1 MIKKPLILL
10 KLLRDKSGTAFV
22 EFGIL
27 ASIFFTLSFA
37 IIDFG
42 LMMWLNSTVEHVAT
56 EGARYAAVRG
66 AGKASPT
73 TAAQIITYVEDRADG
88 IPAADMTVNV
98 TWPGWPGTV
107 VNPPAGSTVTVLVT
121 YNYEY
126 IIGGILGFD
135 PVDLQGRSTMIV
147 N

>member
-1 MIKKPLILL
+1 MIKNTRNIL
-10 KLLRDKSGTAFV
+10 KLLKDESGASFI

-27 ASIFFTLSFA
+27 ASVLVTLSFA

-42 LMMWLNSTVEHVAT
+42 RMMWLNNTVEHVAT

-66 AGKASPT
+66 SNKSSPVD
-73 TAAQIITYVEDRADG
+73 AAQVTAYVQDRATG
-88 IPAADMTVNV
+88 VPAADMDISV
-98 TWPGWPGTV
+98 TWSPNNNPG
-107 VNPPAGSTVTVLVT
+107 GSVTVLVT

-126 IIGGILGFD
+126 IIGNMLGFD
-135 PVDLQGRSTMIV
+135 PVDLKGRSTMIV

>member
-1 MIKKPLILL
+1 MRKKPFIFVILL
-10 KLLRDKSGTAFV
+10 KDRSGTAFI

-27 ASIFFTLSFA
+27 ASIFITLSFG

-42 LMMWLNSTVEHVAT
+42 RMMWLNNTVEHVAT

-66 AGKASPT
+66 SDKASPVGESQVT
-73 TAAQIITYVEDRADG
+73 TYVEDRATG
-88 IPAADMTVNV
+88 IPAADMNINV
-98 TWPGWPGTV
+98 TWDPNNNPGGSVTV
-107 VNPPAGSTVTVLVT
+107 VVT

-126 IIGGILGFD
+126 IIGSMLGFD

>member
-1 MIKKPLILL
+1 MIKKPLIVL
-10 KLLRDKSGTAFV
+10 KLLKDRSGAALI

-27 ASIFFTLSFA
+27 ASIFIILSFT

-42 LMMWLNSTVEHVAT
+42 RMMWLNNTVEHVAT

-66 AGKASPT
+66 SDKASPVNST
-73 TAAQIITYVEDRADG
+73 QVTTYVQDRATG
-88 IPAADMTVNV
+88 IPAADMNISV
-98 TWPGWPGTV
+98 TWAPNNNPG
-107 VNPPAGSTVTVLVT
+107 GSVTVLVT

-126 IIGGILGFD
+126 IIGSMLGLD
-135 PVDLQGRSTMIV
+135 PVDLEGRSTLIV

>member
-1 MIKKPLILL
+1 MIKKPHILL
-10 KLLRDKSGTAFV
+10 KLLRDKSGTAFI

-27 ASIFFTLSFA
+27 ASIFFTLTFA

-66 AGKASPT
+66 AGKAAPVDASDVI
-73 TAAQIITYVEDRADG
+73 AYVQDRADG
-88 IPAADMTVNV
+88 IQAADMTVNV
-98 TWPGWPGTV
+98 SW
-107 VNPPAGSTVTVLVT
+107 NPNTNPGSTVTVLVT

>member
-1 MIKKPLILL
+1 MPRSCATLL
-10 KLLRDKSGTAFV
+10 RLLRDRSGLAFV

-27 ASIFFTLSFA
+27 ATIFFTLTFA

-42 LMMWLNSTVEHVAT
+42 MMMWLNNTVEHVAA

-66 AGKASPT
+66 AGKPSPVT
-73 TAAQIITYVEDRADG
+73 ESQVTTYVQDRADG
-88 IPAADMTVNV
+88 IPAADMTINV
-98 TWPGWPGTV
+98 TWDPNN
-107 VNPPAGSTVTVLVT
+107 NPGSTVTVLVT

-126 IIGGILGFD
+126 IIGSILGFD